1 MVSVEGPKGKLSQEY
16 IPEVEIVVADG
27 VVTVARKNESK
38 QARAFHGLYRNLV
51 NNMVIGVSQGFKKTL
66 VINGVGYRAEVQGN
80 FLVMSLGYSSDFMV
94 VIPQGLAVAIEA
106 NGQKVLV
113 SGADRALLGKFAS
126 RTLKPGKS
134 LCLYVDKRHLP
145 QAMARLSGA
154 GLTYLWSCAAFRPA
168 DKAEVPDMLVREKWR
183 LLLIYR
189 KGEASESTWDWFE
202 DSVECRQPSNRD
214 LARQLIKGL
223 TIPGQVVV
231 DPLAGSGITG
241 QMARS
246 LERRFLCFG
255 ADEADVQAAN
265 QRIAQIVLT
274 DNIIT

>member
-27 VVTVARKNESK
+27 VVTVTRKNDSK

-126 RTLKPGKS
+126 
-134 LCLYVDKRHLP
+134 
-145 QAMARLSGA
+145 
-154 GLTYLWSCAAFRPA
+154 
-168 DKAEVPDMLVREKWR
+168 EV
-183 LLLIYR
+183 
-189 KGEASESTWDWFE
+189 
-202 DSVECRQPSNRD
+202 
-214 LARQLIKGL
+214 
-223 TIPGQVVV
+223 
-231 DPLAGSGITG
+231 
-241 QMARS
+241 RS
-246 LERRFLCFG
+246 LRLPEPYKGKGIRYEDEKIRRKVG
-255 ADEADVQAAN
+255 KTGVK
-265 QRIAQIVLT
+265 
-274 DNIIT
+274 

>member
-1 MVSVEGPKGKLSQEY
+1 MSRIGIRPVQIPQGVKVNVTPTMVSVEGPKGKLSQEY

-27 VVTVARKNESK
+27 VVTVTRKNDSK

-126 RTLKPGKS
+126 
-134 LCLYVDKRHLP
+134 
-145 QAMARLSGA
+145 
-154 GLTYLWSCAAFRPA
+154 
-168 DKAEVPDMLVREKWR
+168 EV
-183 LLLIYR
+183 
-189 KGEASESTWDWFE
+189 
-202 DSVECRQPSNRD
+202 
-214 LARQLIKGL
+214 
-223 TIPGQVVV
+223 
-231 DPLAGSGITG
+231 
-241 QMARS
+241 RS
-246 LERRFLCFG
+246 LRLPEPYKGKGIRYEDEKIRRKVG
-255 ADEADVQAAN
+255 KTGVK
-265 QRIAQIVLT
+265 
-274 DNIIT
+274 